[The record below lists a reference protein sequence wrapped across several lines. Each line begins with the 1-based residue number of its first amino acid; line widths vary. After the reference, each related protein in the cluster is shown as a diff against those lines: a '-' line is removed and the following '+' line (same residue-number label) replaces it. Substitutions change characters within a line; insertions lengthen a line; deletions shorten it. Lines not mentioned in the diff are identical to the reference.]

1 MIDVLYIVRVY
12 EDGDVFEYEYGN
24 IRHAKEQFEL
34 ECKAD
39 IIEYDKGEEKTIIS
53 KRQLV
58 KEK

>member
-34 ECKAD
+34 EYKAD
-39 IIEYDKGEEKTIIS
+39 IIEYDKGEEKVIIS
-53 KRQLV
+53 KR
-58 KEK
+58 